1 MTAKNKII
9 LFAALGCA
17 LFFAALC
24 AGCAGGGETAAP
36 EPTME
41 PTPEPTP
48 TLAERTLAEM
58 TLEQKI
64 GQLFIVRPE
73 HLWTAQFT
81 GPVSDWTGYSLT
93 SLTDEMRQGLA
104 DFPVGGVALF
114 EDNLYDPPSLTK
126 LIGDLQQASG
136 IPLFIAVDE
145 EGGPVARLGN
155 AGGFDV
161 PQVGPM
167 GDVGSTGESQNA
179 YDAGLTIGTYLAGY
193 GFNLDFAPVAD
204 VNTNPDNVV
213 IGSRAFGSDPDLVAE
228 MVPAA
233 LDGLHA
239 AGIMGCVK
247 HFPGHG
253 DTSADTHDGYVS
265 VQKDWEQMKQCE
277 LVPFIAA
284 LDKTDMVMAA
294 HITAPNVTSD
304 GLPASLSR
312 QMIQQRLRQ
321 ELGYE
326 GVVITDA
333 MEMGAVAAGYSSAEA
348 AVLAIQAGVDIL
360 LMPANPLEA
369 FDGVRA
375 AVASGEISQAR
386 LDESVLRILSLK
398 EQYGL
403 LEP

>member
-1 MTAKNKII
+1 
-9 LFAALGCA
+9 
-17 LFFAALC
+17 
-24 AGCAGGGETAAP
+24 
-36 EPTME
+36 
-41 PTPEPTP
+41 
-48 TLAERTLAEM
+48 
-58 TLEQKI
+58 
-64 GQLFIVRPE
+64 
-73 HLWTAQFT
+73 
-81 GPVSDWTGYSLT
+81 
-93 SLTDEMRQGLA
+93 
-104 DFPVGGVALF
+104 
-114 EDNLYDPPSLTK
+114 
-126 LIGDLQQASG
+126 
-136 IPLFIAVDE
+136 
-145 EGGPVARLGN
+145 
-155 AGGFDV
+155 
-161 PQVGPM
+161 
-167 GDVGSTGESQNA
+167 
-179 YDAGLTIGTYLAGY
+179 
-193 GFNLDFAPVAD
+193 
-204 VNTNPDNVV
+204 
-213 IGSRAFGSDPDLVAE
+213 

-333 MEMGAVAAGYSSAEA
+333 LEMGAVAAGYSSAEA